1 MKKIFLLILPILWLS
16 LSFTDCDC
24 QVRKTGSV
32 SSKQSGVTQSKTQII
47 TGADQVNKY
56 LPLLKGKNVAM
67 TINQTSTIGKKLSM
81 DSLLSLGIKVVK
93 GFGPEHGFRGNA
105 SDGAKIGNDKD
116 EKTGIPIISLYG
128 DHNKPTKEDLA
139 GIDVMIFDIQ
149 DVGVR
154 FYTFL
159 STLHYVME
167 ACAENNVELI
177 LLDRPNPNDAYV
189 DGPILDEKFKSFVGM
204 HPIPIVHGMTFGE
217 YAQMIN
223 GEGWLANKVKC
234 KLKVIELAN
243 YKHGK
248 PYTLPIPPSP
258 NLNTQQSIL
267 LYPSL
272 CLFEGTVISQGRGT
286 YFPFTV
292 LGNPELKGK
301 YSFSFTPVS
310 IKGMSDSPPQMNK
323 VCYGLDLRK
332 YDTRK
337 FKETGR
343 INLSWLIEMYN
354 AYPEKNKFFN
364 QSKAGKFGIDRLAG
378 SEKLRE
384 QIVAGKT
391 EKEIRDSWEPGLSQ
405 YKNMRKKYLIYQ

>member
-1 MKKIFLLILPILWLS
+1 MKKILLSLLSILWFA
-16 LSFTDCDC
+16 LSFASGEN
-24 QVRKTGSV
+24 QVGIKP
-32 SSKQSGVTQSKTQII
+32 SKTDIV

-56 LPLLKGKNVAM
+56 LPYLKGKNVGM

-81 DSLLSLGIKVVK
+81 DSLLSLGVKVVK

-105 SDGAKIGNDKD
+105 SDGAVIGNFKD
-116 EKTGIPIISLYG
+116 EKTGISIISLYG

-139 GIDVMIFDIQ
+139 GVDVMIFDIQ

-167 ACAENNVELI
+167 ACAENNIELI
-177 LLDRPNPNDAYV
+177 ILDRPNPNDAFV
-189 DGPILDEKFKSFVGM
+189 DGPILDPKFKSFVGM
-204 HPIPIVHGMTFGE
+204 HPIPIQHGMTFGE
-217 YAQMIN
+217 YAQMVN
-223 GEGWLANKVKC
+223 GEGWLANKIKC
-234 KLKVIELAN
+234 KLKVIEMLN

-248 PYTLPIPPSP
+248 PYTLPIAPSP

-286 YFPFTV
+286 YMPFQV
-292 LGNPELKGK
+292 LGNPALKDK
-301 YSFSFTPVS
+301 YSFSFKPVS
-310 IKGMSDSPPQMNK
+310 IKRMSDSPPLMNQ
-323 VCYGLDLRK
+323 VCYGMDLRK
-332 YDTRK
+332 YDINK
-337 FKETGR
+337 LKATGR
-343 INLSWLIEMYN
+343 LNLSWLIDFYKI
-354 AYPEKNKFFN
+354 YPNKEKFFN

-378 SEKLRE
+378 TDKLRE

-405 YKNMRKKYLIYQ
+405 YKEMRKKYLIYK

>member
-1 MKKIFLLILPILWLS
+1 MKKFLLSLLSILWFALFFPS
-16 LSFTDCDC
+16 GIN
-24 QVRKTGSV
+24 QVGIKP
-32 SSKQSGVTQSKTQII
+32 SKTDIV
-47 TGADQVNKY
+47 TGADQVSKF
-56 LPLLKGKNVAM
+56 LPLLKGKNVGM

-81 DSLLSLGIKVVK
+81 DSLVALGIKVVK

-105 SDGAKIGNDKD
+105 SDGAVIGNFKD

-139 GIDVMIFDIQ
+139 GVDVMIFDIQ

-167 ACAENNVELI
+167 ACAENNIELI
-177 LLDRPNPNDAYV
+177 ILDRPNPNDAFV
-189 DGPILDEKFKSFVGM
+189 DGPILDPKFKSFVGM
-204 HPIPIVHGMTFGE
+204 HPIPIQHGMTFGE

-223 GEGWLANKVKC
+223 SEGWLANKIKC
-234 KLKVIELAN
+234 KLKVIEILN

-248 PYTLPIPPSP
+248 SYTLPIPPSP

-286 YFPFTV
+286 YMPFQV
-292 LGNPELKGK
+292 LGNPELKDK
-301 YSFSFTPVS
+301 YSFSFKPVS
-310 IKGMSDSPPQMNK
+310 IKGMSDSPPLMNQ
-323 VCYGLDLRK
+323 VCYGLVLGNIKMNKLRA
-332 YDTRK
+332 
-337 FKETGR
+337 TGR
-343 INLSWLIEMYN
+343 LNLSWLINFYKL
-354 AYPEKNKFFN
+354 YPNKEKFFN
-364 QSKAGKFGIDRLAG
+364 QSKTGKFGIDRLAG
-378 SEKLRE
+378 TDKLRE
-384 QIVAGKT
+384 QIVADKT

-405 YKNMRKKYLIYQ
+405 YKEMRKKYLIYK

>member
-1 MKKIFLLILPILWLS
+1 MKKIFLSLLS
-16 LSFTDCDC
+16 IICLLAFTNSIDQNEPSGFD
-24 QVRKTGSV
+24 
-32 SSKQSGVTQSKTQII
+32 SSKKIEGTPSKTDII
-47 TGADQVNKY
+47 TGANQTSKY
-56 LPLLKGKNVAM
+56 LPYLKGKNVGM
-67 TINQTSTIGKKLSM
+67 TINQTSTIGNKLSM
-81 DSLLSLGIKVVK
+81 DSLLSLGVNVVK

-105 SDGAKIGNDKD
+105 SDGAKIGDDKD
-116 EKTGIPIISLYG
+116 DKTGIPIISLYG

-139 GIDVMIFDIQ
+139 GIDIMIFDIQ

-177 LLDRPNPNDAYV
+177 VFDRPNPNDGYV

-223 GEGWLANKVKC
+223 GEGWLANKIKC
-234 KLKVIELAN
+234 KLKIIKLLN

-248 PYTLPIPPSP
+248 PYTLPISPSP

-286 YFPFTV
+286 YFPFQV
-292 LGNPELKGK
+292 LGNPELKSR
-301 YSFSFTPVS
+301 YSFSFKPVS
-310 IKGMSDSPPQMNK
+310 IKGMSDNPPQMNK
-323 VCYGLDLRK
+323 ECFGLDLRK
-332 YDTRK
+332 YDTNIFRV
-337 FKETGR
+337 TGR
-343 INLSWLIEMYN
+343 INLSWLIEFYN
-354 AYPEKNKFFN
+354 AYPFKDKFFN
-364 QSKAGKFGIDRLAG
+364 QSKNGKFGIDRLAG
-378 SEKLRE
+378 TDKLRE
-384 QIVAGKT
+384 QIILGKT
-391 EKEIRDSWEPGLSQ
+391 EKEIRDSWEPGLTQ
-405 YKNMRKKYLIYQ
+405 YKNMRKKYMLYK

>member
-1 MKKIFLLILPILWLS
+1 MKKILLSLLSILWVALS
-16 LSFTDCDC
+16 YASGEN
-24 QVRKTGSV
+24 QV
-32 SSKQSGVTQSKTQII
+32 GVKPSKTDIV

-56 LPLLKGKNVAM
+56 LPYLKGKNVGM

-81 DSLLSLGIKVVK
+81 DSLLSLGVKIVK

-105 SDGAKIGNDKD
+105 SDGAVIGNFKD

-177 LLDRPNPNDAYV
+177 IFDRPNPNDAFI
-189 DGPILDEKFKSFVGM
+189 DGPILDPKFKSFVGM
-204 HPIPIVHGMTFGE
+204 DPIPIQHGMTLGE
-217 YAQMIN
+217 YAQMVN
-223 GEGWLANKVKC
+223 GEGWLANNIKC
-234 KLKVIELAN
+234 KLKVIEILN

-258 NLNTQQSIL
+258 NLNTQQSVL

-286 YFPFTV
+286 YMPFQV
-292 LGNPELKGK
+292 LGNPELKDK
-301 YSFSFTPVS
+301 YSFSFKPVS
-310 IKGMSDSPPQMNK
+310 IKGMSDSPPFMNL

-332 YDTRK
+332 YDINK
-337 FKETGR
+337 LKATGR
-343 INLSWLIEMYN
+343 LNLSWLIDFYKL
-354 AYPEKNKFFN
+354 YPNKDKFFN
-364 QSKAGKFGIDRLAG
+364 QSKTGKFGIDRLAG
-378 SEKLRE
+378 SDKLRE

-405 YKNMRKKYLIYQ
+405 YKEMRKKYLIYK

>member
-1 MKKIFLLILPILWLS
+1 MKKIFLLLLPIICLLT
-16 LSFTDCDC
+16 FTNSIN
-24 QVRKTGSV
+24 QNGSAGFD
-32 SSKQSGVTQSKTQII
+32 SSNNIKGVPSKTDII
-47 TGADQVNKY
+47 TGADQTSKY
-56 LPLLKGKNVAM
+56 LPYLKGKNVGM
-67 TINQTSTIGKKLSM
+67 TINQTSTIGNKLSM
-81 DSLLSLGIKVVK
+81 DSLLSLGVKVVK

-105 SDGAKIGNDKD
+105 SDGTKIGNDKD
-116 EKTGIPIISLYG
+116 DKTGIPIISLYG

-177 LLDRPNPNDAYV
+177 VFDRPNPNDSYV

-217 YAQMIN
+217 YAQMVN
-223 GEGWLANKVKC
+223 GEGWLANKIRC
-234 KLKVIELAN
+234 KLKVIKLLN

-272 CLFEGTVISQGRGT
+272 CLFEGTIISQGRGT
-286 YFPFTV
+286 YFPFQV

-301 YSFSFTPVS
+301 YSFSFKPVS
-310 IKGMSDSPPQMNK
+310 IKGMSDNPPHMNK
-323 VCYGLDLRK
+323 ECYGLDLRK
-332 YDTRK
+332 YNTEK

-343 INLSWLIEMYN
+343 INLSWLIELYN
-354 AYPEKNKFFN
+354 AYPFKDKFFN
-364 QSKAGKFGIDRLAG
+364 KNKNENFGIDRLAG
-378 SEKLRE
+378 TDKLRK
-384 QIVAGKT
+384 QIIAGKT

-405 YKNMRKKYLIYQ
+405 YKNMRKKYMLYK

>member
-1 MKKIFLLILPILWLS
+1 MKKILLSLLSILWVALS
-16 LSFTDCDC
+16 YASGEN
-24 QVRKTGSV
+24 QV
-32 SSKQSGVTQSKTQII
+32 GVKPSKTDIV

-56 LPLLKGKNVAM
+56 LPYLKGKNVGM

-81 DSLLSLGIKVVK
+81 DSLLSLGVKIVK

-105 SDGAKIGNDKD
+105 SDGAVIGNFKD

-177 LLDRPNPNDAYV
+177 IFDRPNPNDAFI
-189 DGPILDEKFKSFVGM
+189 DGPILDPKFKSFVGM
-204 HPIPIVHGMTFGE
+204 DPIPIQHGMTLGE
-217 YAQMIN
+217 YAQMVN
-223 GEGWLANKVKC
+223 GEGWLANKIKC
-234 KLKVIELAN
+234 KLKVIEILN

-258 NLNTQQSIL
+258 NLNTQQSVL

-286 YFPFTV
+286 YMPFQV
-292 LGNPELKGK
+292 LGNPELKDK
-301 YSFSFTPVS
+301 YSFSFKPVS
-310 IKGMSDSPPQMNK
+310 IKGMSDSPPFMNL

-332 YDTRK
+332 YDINK
-337 FKETGR
+337 LKATGR
-343 INLSWLIEMYN
+343 LNLSWLIDFYKL
-354 AYPEKNKFFN
+354 YPNKDKFFN
-364 QSKAGKFGIDRLAG
+364 QSKTGKFGIDRLAG
-378 SEKLRE
+378 SDKLRE

-405 YKNMRKKYLIYQ
+405 YKEMRKKYLIYK